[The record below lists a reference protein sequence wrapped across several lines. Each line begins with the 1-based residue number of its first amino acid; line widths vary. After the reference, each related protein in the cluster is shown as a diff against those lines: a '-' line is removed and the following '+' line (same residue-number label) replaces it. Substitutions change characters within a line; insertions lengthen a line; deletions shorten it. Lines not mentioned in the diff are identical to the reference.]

1 MLKSKSV
8 VLTPFQKK
16 VLEFFSTLKDS
27 KHFFLTGGMALA
39 EFYLGHRKS
48 FDLDMFTSEKELILP
63 FSRVLEEEMKTVFS
77 VTVTRRFETFVE
89 YEIGTKDK
97 SESIKVQLAYDSPY
111 HLDSPSESSLGIK
124 INSFKDLVTDK
135 LQAVFGRMEPRDA
148 VDLYFILKT
157 EDFWQLCQQAAQ
169 KDPGF
174 DLYWLAAA
182 LSKVNEFPDDI
193 RRWPVEM
200 ILDVDV
206 LDMKRLF
213 SELSKKILDKIKL
226 MPTL

>member
-1 MLKSKSV
+1 MLTPKAA

-16 VLEFFSTLKDS
+16 VLEYFAGLTDS
-27 KHFFLTGGMALA
+27 RHFFLTGGTALT

-63 FSRVLEEEMKTVFS
+63 FSRVLEEEMKKVFS

-89 YEIGTKDK
+89 YEIGAKDK

-111 HLDSPSESSLGIK
+111 HLDSPSESTLGVK

-135 LQAVFGRMEPRDA
+135 LQAFFGRMEPRDA

-157 EDFWQLCQQAAQ
+157 EDFWQLCRQAAQ

-174 DLYWLAAA
+174 DFYWLAAA
-182 LSKVNEFPDDI
+182 LAKVNEYPDDI

-206 LDMKRLF
+206 PDLKKFF
-213 SELSKKILDKIKL
+213 SELSTKVMDKIKDSKK
-226 MPTL
+226 

>member
-1 MLKSKSV
+1 MLKPKAA

-16 VLEFFSTLKDS
+16 VLEFFSKLKDS

-63 FSRVLEEEMKTVFS
+63 FSRVLEEEMKKVFS

-111 HLDSPSESSLGIK
+111 HLDSPSESTLGVK
-124 INSFKDLVTDK
+124 VNSFKDLVTDK
-135 LQAVFGRMEPRDA
+135 LQAFFGRVEPRDA

-157 EDFWQLCQQAAQ
+157 EDFWQLCQQAAH

-182 LSKVNEFPDDI
+182 LLKVNEFPDDI

-206 LDMKRLF
+206 ADLKKFF
-213 SELSKKILDKIKL
+213 SALSKKIMNKIRDSKR
-226 MPTL
+226 

>member
-1 MLKSKSV
+1 MLKPKSG

-16 VLEFFSTLKDS
+16 VLEFFSNLKDS

-63 FSRVLEEEMKTVFS
+63 FSRVLEEEMKKVFS

-89 YEIGTKDK
+89 YEIGVKDK

-111 HLDSPSESSLGIK
+111 HLDSPSESALGIK

-135 LQAVFGRMEPRDA
+135 LQAFFGRMEPRDA
-148 VDLYFILKT
+148 VDLYFILRGGVRSFIIT
-157 EDFWQLCQQAAQ
+157 LPQCNR
-169 KDPGF
+169 
-174 DLYWLAAA
+174 
-182 LSKVNEFPDDI
+182 LSGNFRGTGKPCYVSYIFVARPA
-193 RRWPVEM
+193 PSTF
-200 ILDVDV
+200 
-206 LDMKRLF
+206 MK
-213 SELSKKILDKIKL
+213 
-226 MPTL
+226 